1 MVEKPYLL
9 TATQVRD
16 ILQKNTI
23 TVEEYAHSLLARI
36 EERDCIV
43 KAWAFLDP
51 AFVLSQAREL
61 DRIPQDQRGPLHGL
75 VIGIKDIMNT
85 KGEPISDKTYTKQ
98 HKENGLWETK
108 ETSQQK

>member
-43 KAWAFLDP
+43 KAWAFLGKLFPAHVCDP
-51 AFVLSQAREL
+51 NEEYLLSLHQ
-61 DRIPQDQRGPLHGL
+61 IPHLYSVKL
-75 VIGIKDIMNT
+75 V
-85 KGEPISDKTYTKQ
+85 S
-98 HKENGLWETK
+98 
-108 ETSQQK
+108 